1 MVSSAPQYRN
11 TRPLYYTD
19 KGCDSTEIGS
29 IVTSFKA
36 IDDVYDNE
44 YIPGNGLYK
53 RYITQ
58 SGDAATEINPEY
70 QYPGYLYCDGTEYN
84 IGDFPALYRIIGN
97 EYGGTSRP
105 EISVTNGGSNYNSGT
120 TITFA
125 NPPNYDA
132 NNPGDLKVISG
143 QLVINTSGTVTGVTV
158 TNLGYGYD
166 PSNPPTWT
174 LGGAGSGTGLAL
186 QFNFNSVG
194 QLQAISPQ
202 NVLEYYGE
210 TDLGTFKVPDL
221 KAKKIVGYGNVYG
234 PGSPSA
240 GLLTLGV
247 GPDYIGGKWF
257 FDKNSQGE
265 YFSLGSL
272 TTTGYTDVTDSA
284 SVSIIGQQT
293 VEVEMVNRRLQDVP
307 QHTHFVYHTT
317 AGTDLQSLAGYS
329 GDRYLAEYTDTNKS
343 LFAFFPVGGVAFE
356 HKHALLKQPLADPT
370 VATYDIFDYV
380 PGAQGTGSTKYGYEN
395 DNYYLASG
403 SQGAGTYE
411 IQTYIPP
418 TVFKTLNSSSQIGG
432 RTVFTGGVPIVEY
445 TSVNNY
451 NSPGNYSLT
460 IPATWETMLIVC
472 AGGGGAGAS
481 SNANGGSGSTSSV
494 TIDNGSALAVSCG
507 GGAGGNKNST
517 GGNGGAVTVSGT
529 ASGFATILQN
539 KSEAGT
545 NGTQG
550 PFYIKDYP
558 SNPNSAGEGGDV
570 SGTLGTNDGTDGIHS
585 YVSDVPAPF
594 TSNNLTGSGSVN
606 VTSAYKLTSISVTL
620 AGAQGVS
627 KGNGNGGNGTVGGSG
642 GLGSTLV
649 LSVNSPASGLAFSY
663 VTGNT
668 GSGKS
673 GGSGAYGAQGGS
685 GGNKNGNGQNG
696 GGGGGATSIKNSSGT
711 ILAGAGGGGGGG
723 GYDGGNSAAG
733 FAGKSNNTPGWNS
746 NSPLETTSNLFGG
759 GGANGGNA
767 GCNGGGGGGGGGGI
781 ATSSY
786 TANGGGI
793 GGGGGGPAGHG
804 GGKGGG
810 RGMTSF
816 KTSLFTKTS
825 HSTNNSGSGYVKYSY
840 QEDRSYWGTGGGGG
854 GSGGFIYMLIDKDE
868 VGTTTGASIT
878 VGGGGSA
885 PSGVTNPNNGFAQV
899 AFGVVTGYEG
909 GTSSVTV
916 GDLIIAADE
925 DSDIYTTGGG
935 TGTAGFKLPTT
946 QVPEVEFVGGGGGTG
961 ATATV
966 SISGGCVAAITLG
979 SGGNNYTAVPEVRI
993 KHGAGTKAYA
1003 TATVDQVTKTVT
1015 GVALSP
1021 AVVPAPYTH
1030 YVRME
1035 GDVQERFLIIKEHD
1049 CSNCSRFTVKVA
1061 RGNNING
1068 GDRPEHGGDEL
1079 KVYYNDDLTLNFSD
1093 FLGVLV
1099 PIPTSNEISSNYDGD
1114 GTGADATKWYWYSV
1128 DLPEDAQ
1135 KANVRFKIVQSRNA
1149 GSTFDSPGDTD
1160 HYGICDFIYENK
1172 EVTELVFVPADGAIP
1187 KSADTLSYVVEGK
1200 EDSIYTTGA
1209 TALDAT
1215 FTLNSQNPL
1224 LPNAAIDPDFPVPLI
1239 EPYHLCKYLI
1249 KAF

>member
-29 IVTSFKA
+29 IITSFKA
-36 IDDVYDNE
+36 IDNVYDNE

-70 QYPGYLYCDGTEYN
+70 QYPGYLYCDGSEYN
-84 IGDFPALYRIIGN
+84 ISDFPALYRVIGN
-97 EYGGTSRP
+97 EYGGTARP
-105 EISVTNGGSNYNSGT
+105 AISVTNGGSNYDVAT

-132 NNPGDLKVISG
+132 NSPGDLKVISA
-143 QLVINTSGTVTGVTV
+143 QLVIVGGLVSSVTV

-166 PSNPPTWT
+166 PSNPPSWT
-174 LGGAGSGTGLAL
+174 LSGAGSGTGLAL
-186 QFNFNSVG
+186 QLNFNTAG
-194 QLQAISPQ
+194 QLQAISTQ

-210 TDLGTFKVPDL
+210 SDIGTFQVPDL
-221 KAKKIVGYGNVYG
+221 LAKKIVGYGNVYG

-247 GPDYIGGKWF
+247 GAKYIGGKWL
-257 FDKNSQGE
+257 FDKTSQGG

-272 TTTGYTDVTDSA
+272 TTTGYTSVTDSA
-284 SVSIIGQQT
+284 SCSIIGTQT
-293 VEVEMVNRRLQDVP
+293 VDVEMRNRRLQDVP

-317 AGTDLQSLAGYS
+317 AGNDLQALAGYS

-343 LFAFFPVGGVAFE
+343 LFSFFPVGGVAFE
-356 HKHALLKQPLADPT
+356 HTHALLKQPLADPT

-395 DNYYLASG
+395 DQYYLASG

-418 TVFKTLNSSSQIGG
+418 TVFKTLTSTSVIGG

-451 NSPGNYSLT
+451 PNPGSYSLS
-460 IPATWETMLIVC
+460 IPTSWETMLIVA
-472 AGGGGAGAS
+472 AGGGASGAS
-481 SNANGGSGSTSSV
+481 SNANGGDGSTTTV
-494 TIDNGSALAVSCG
+494 QIDDGSALKVVCEG
-507 GGAGGNKNST
+507 GGGGKKNTT
-517 GGNGGAVTVSGT
+517 GGNGGAVTLSGS
-529 ASGFATILQN
+529 ASGVASVLQN
-539 KSEAGT
+539 KSVAGT
-545 NGTQG
+545 SGTSG
-550 PFYIKDYP
+550 PFYISTYP
-558 SNPNSAGEGGDV
+558 SNPNQAGSGGDV
-570 SGTLGTNDGTDGIHS
+570 TGTLGTNDGTDGIHS
-585 YVSDVPAPF
+585 YVSDIPGPV
-594 TSNNLTGSGSVN
+594 SSGNLTGSGSVN
-606 VTSAYKLTSISVTL
+606 VSTSYKITSISVTL
-620 AGAQGVS
+620 AGAQGVQ
-627 KGNGNGGNGTVGGSG
+627 KGNGNGGSGKNGGQGGK
-642 GLGSTLV
+642 GSTLV
-649 LSVNSPASGLAFSY
+649 LSVDSPGSGLSFNY
-663 VTGNT
+663 VCGNQ
-668 GSGKS
+668 GSSKN
-673 GGSGAYGAQGGS
+673 GGSGAYGSNGGS
-685 GGNKNGNGQNG
+685 GGNKNGSGQNG
-696 GGGGGATSIKNSSGT
+696 GGGGGATSIKNNVGS

-723 GYDGGNSAAG
+723 GYDGGNSVDG
-733 FAGKSNNTPGWNS
+733 FAGQSNNTNGWNS
-746 NSPLETTSNLFGG
+746 NTPLQTSSNLFGG

-816 KTSLFTKTS
+816 KNSLFTQTS
-825 HSTNNSGSGYVKYSY
+825 HSTNNSGNGYVSYTY
-840 QEDRSYWGTGGGGG
+840 QEDKSYWGNGGGGG

-868 VGTTTGASIT
+868 IGAAGAASIT

-885 PSGVTNPNNGFAQV
+885 PSGVTSPNKGFAQV

-909 GTSSVTV
+909 GTTNTTV
-916 GDLIIAADE
+916 GDIIIAADAK
-925 DSDIYTTGGG
+925 SDIYSNGSG
-935 TGTAGFKLPTT
+935 TGTGGFALPVT
-946 QVPEVEFVGGGGGTG
+946 QVPVVEFVGGGGGTG

-966 SISGGCVAAITLG
+966 SLSAGSVASITLG
-979 SGGNNYTAVPEVRI
+979 SGGNNFTTVPEVRI
-993 KHGAGTKAYA
+993 KHGAGTRAYA
-1003 TATVDQVTKTVT
+1003 TATVDTVTKVVT
-1015 GVALSP
+1015 GVNLSP
-1021 AVVPAPYTH
+1021 AVTPAPYTH
-1030 YVRME
+1030 YVRLE
-1035 GDVQERFLIIKEHD
+1035 GDPTERFLVIKEHD

-1099 PIPTSNEISSNYDGD
+1099 PIPTSGDISGNYDGT
-1114 GTGADATKWYWYSV
+1114 GTGTNPTNWYWYSV

-1135 KANVRFKIVQSRNA
+1135 KPNVRFKIVQSRNS

-1187 KSADTLSYVVEGK
+1187 KSADKLTYVVEGK
-1200 EDSIYTTGA
+1200 EDSLYTAGS

-1224 LPNAAIDPDFPVPLI
+1224 LPDAAIDPDFPVPLI